1 MWRQPVLLWF
11 LYTWSTWNDKLD
23 WFGFGLSHIFFSNG
37 EVEKKTGRFF
47 QYLKNANSLAACAER
62 NKVKSRSKIADRSMR
77 PSPTPQ
83 IIIETSRKL
92 DVLLSNNLFA
102 PQVGLGR
109 AAILVCFA
117 GWKKGR
123 KLIKISSRPRS
134 IALPIGPFRSV
145 FFCFRFCFRWRDER
159 PL

>member
-1 MWRQPVLLWF
+1 
-11 LYTWSTWNDKLD
+11 
-23 WFGFGLSHIFFSNG
+23 
-37 EVEKKTGRFF
+37 
-47 QYLKNANSLAACAER
+47 
-62 NKVKSRSKIADRSMR
+62 MR

-109 AAILVCFA
+109 AAILVWFA

-134 IALPIGPFRSV
+134 MALPIGPVRSV

-159 PL
+159 PLRATLLGDSV